1 MTPPGS
7 VPSLRR
13 TLERDLR
20 DGTLEGRL
28 LKKIRKEY
36 EPVKVSENLRREVM
50 TRLGDHP
57 LRKKFYFPEYTPV
70 FQYFFTD
77 DQERLFVVT
86 SEKGPSRQYISDVFN
101 AEGVFIARAELGY
114 YDLLKAF
121 WEGNE
126 LGLKTK
132 NGHLYFLR
140 EKPSGYKELVVSRM
154 IWTK

>member
-1 MTPPGS
+1 
-7 VPSLRR
+7 
-13 TLERDLR
+13 
-20 DGTLEGRL
+20 
-28 LKKIRKEY
+28 
-36 EPVKVSENLRREVM
+36 M